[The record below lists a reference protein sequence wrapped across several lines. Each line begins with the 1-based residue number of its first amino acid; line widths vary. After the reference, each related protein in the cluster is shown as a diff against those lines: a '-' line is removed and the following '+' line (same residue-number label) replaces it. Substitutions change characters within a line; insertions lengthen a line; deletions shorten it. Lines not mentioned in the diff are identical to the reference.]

1 MTKYDYDNNGIA
13 RVFDDGKWYLIDK
26 DEKRV
31 SDGYTY
37 IEEWGDGYYK
47 AELGAKKNILR
58 PDGSTVLRVW
68 HNDVFKVKHGFF
80 VFSNTIRKSKTNPKT
95 RYTHG
100 VAHVNGDIIF
110 PMIFDTA
117 YWVEDKDFIYAEIE
131 EKPYLI
137 TTDGTIYDVARSHL
151 PKKATVDY
159 KQLFEKFANWTLPG
173 LQFFYRDTNAPVIVD
188 ATYHVGDI
196 LRAGFFVDVTTKL
209 QKPAHKT
216 RFLIAS
222 AHAAMFCEVEELCQ
236 ENPDVKKWNLCTF
249 HFNSYFKVMDV
260 YEKDGV
266 TQVFLLHIPA
276 AAAFFLGSDEAA
288 MNFMNEATG
297 QETSLVEMARKS
309 LDEKLKMEVHPR
321 SLDLT
326 FCKRMEQPVGLDEEF
341 YPVLLNAAKEPTE
354 GKDAALS
361 IMVHKLA
368 DDADIKDFIEVE
380 DNFPYTGV
388 EGTICEGCIYA
399 GGIHGKGEGCGR
411 LFAKSFRNRYLKG
424 RCEYRKTDLFEPSDF
439 EEMDQYR
446 KKKAKEKEE
455 KSSDV
460 YALSIVKDFIKERLD
475 GDIDKLR
482 DLDLETLKGDEK
494 YGQDFGPKSEL
505 AKSIMALV
513 FGNVW
518 PNLSVD
524 SINHYEY
531 SSSQMIHYQNLFG
544 SNILDQYFKG
554 MEKFNPSKEQFERA
568 LRVAHLINSI
578 GNFWVLPNKLND
590 KETMAGYKDNPKFR
604 GYMDRYLQAMY
615 GVFTDEKKPDM
626 HLKGIFYKNRKV
638 MTEYQ
643 GAEGW
648 THFVDNMML
657 KDFVDESGKPKEIF
671 DYIWSYMKDLD
682 RENYFKAVDKFC
694 TFCEENIPK
703 RADQMIIILKTIM
716 NNK

>member
-95 RYTHG
+95 RYTYG

-222 AHAAMFCEVEELCQ
+222 AHAAMLCEVEELCQ

-276 AAAFFLGSDEAA
+276 TAAFLLGNDEAA

-309 LDEKLKMEVHPR
+309 LDEKLKMDVHPR

-341 YPVLLNAAKEPTE
+341 YPVPLNAAKEPTE

-361 IMVHKLA
+361 SMVHKLA

-399 GGIHGKGEGCGR
+399 GGIQGKGEGCGR

-482 DLDLETLKGDEK
+482 DLDLETLKEDEK

-513 FGNVW
+513 FGKVW
-518 PNLSVD
+518 SNLTVD
-524 SINHYEY
+524 SIDNYEY

-703 RADQMIIILKTIM
+703 RADQMISILKTIM

>member
-1 MTKYDYDNNGIA
+1 MTKYDYDSNGIA
-13 RVFDDGKWYLIDK
+13 RVFDDGKWYLVNRA
-26 DEKRV
+26 EERV

-37 IEEWGDGYYK
+37 IEECGEGYYK

-58 PDGSTVLRVW
+58 PDGSVVLRVW
-68 HNDVFKVKHGFF
+68 HNDVFKVKQGFF

-95 RYTHG
+95 RYTYG
-100 VAHVNGDIIF
+100 VAHVNGDVIF
-110 PMIFDTA
+110 PMIFDCA
-117 YWVEDKDFIYAEIE
+117 YWMDDNDFIYAEIE

-151 PKKATVDY
+151 PQKAKVDY

-196 LRAGFFVDVTTKL
+196 VRAGFFVDVTTKL

-222 AHAAMFCEVEELCQ
+222 AHAAMFCEIEELC
-236 ENPDVKKWNLCTF
+236 EKNPDVKKWNLCTL

-260 YEKDGV
+260 YEKNGV

-276 AAAFFLGSDEAA
+276 AAAFFLGNDEET

-297 QETSLVEMARKS
+297 QETSLVDMARKS
-309 LDEKLKMEVHPR
+309 LDTKMEMDVHPR
-321 SLDLT
+321 SLDLA
-326 FCKRMEQPVGLDEEF
+326 FCKRMEQPVGLDDEF
-341 YPVLLNAAKEPTE
+341 YPLPLNAADEPEE
-354 GKDAALS
+354 GKEAALS
-361 IMVHKLA
+361 NMVHKLA
-368 DDADIKDFIEVE
+368 DDADIKDFIEME

-388 EGTICEGCIYA
+388 AGSICEGCIYA
-399 GGIHGKGEGCGR
+399 GGIRGKGEGCGR

-424 RCEYRKTDLFEPSDF
+424 RCEYKKTDIFKPSYF

-446 KKKAKEKEE
+446 KEKAKEKEE

-460 YALSIVKDFIKERLD
+460 YALRIVKDFVKERLN

-482 DLDLETLKGDEK
+482 DFDLGTLKEDEK
-494 YGQDFGPKSEL
+494 YGKDFVSKSEL

-513 FGNVW
+513 FGDAW
-518 PNLSVD
+518 SNLTVD
-524 SINHYEY
+524 SIDHYEY
-531 SSSQMIHYQNLFG
+531 CSSQMVHFQNLFG

-554 MEKFNPSKEQFERA
+554 MQKFCPSKEQFERA
-568 LRVAHLINSI
+568 LRVAHLLDSI

-590 KETMAGYKDNPKFR
+590 KESMASYKDNPKFR
-604 GYMDRYLQAMY
+604 GYMDRYLHAMY
-615 GVFTDEKKPDM
+615 AVFMDEKRPDM

-638 MTEYQ
+638 MTAYQ

-648 THFVDNMML
+648 ARFVNNMML
-657 KDFVDESGKPKEIF
+657 QDFVDESGKPKEIF
-671 DYIWSYMKDLD
+671 DYVWSYMKDLD
-682 RENYFKAVDKFC
+682 RESYFKSVDKFC
-694 TFCEENIPK
+694 TFCEEAIPK
-703 RADQMIIILKTIM
+703 RADQIISVLITIM

>member
-37 IEEWGDGYYK
+37 IEEWGEGYYK
-47 AELGAKKNILR
+47 AEQGAKKNILR

-80 VFSNTIRKSKTNPKT
+80 VFSNTIRKSKTNTKT
-95 RYTHG
+95 RYTYG

-222 AHAAMFCEVEELCQ
+222 AHAAMLCEVEELCQ

-276 AAAFFLGSDEAA
+276 ATAFLLGNDEAA

-309 LDEKLKMEVHPR
+309 LDEKLKMDVHPR

-399 GGIHGKGEGCGR
+399 GGIQGKGEGCGR

-460 YALSIVKDFIKERLD
+460 YSLSIVKNFIKERLD

-604 GYMDRYLQAMY
+604 SYMDRYLQAMY

>member
-13 RVFDDGKWYLIDK
+13 RVFDDGKWYLINRA
-26 DEKRV
+26 EERV
-31 SDGYTY
+31 SEGYTY
-37 IEEWGDGYYK
+37 IEECGEGYYM

-58 PDGSTVLRVW
+58 PDGSVVLKVW
-68 HNDVFKVKHGFF
+68 HNNVYQVKCGFF

-95 RYTHG
+95 RYTYG
-100 VAHVNGDIIF
+100 VAHVNGDVIF
-110 PMIFDTA
+110 PMIFDVA
-117 YWVEDKDFIYAEIE
+117 YCMDKQDFIYAEIE

-137 TTDGTIYDVARSHL
+137 TPDGSIYDVAKSHL
-151 PKKATVDY
+151 PQKATVDY

-222 AHAAMFCEVEELCQ
+222 AHAAMFCEIEELCMK
-236 ENPDVKKWNLCTF
+236 NPDVKKWNLCTF

-260 YEKDGV
+260 YEKGGV
-266 TQVFLLHIPA
+266 SQVFLLHIPA
-276 AAAFFLGSDEAA
+276 AAAFFLGKDEAT

-297 QETSLVEMARKS
+297 QETSLVDMARKS
-309 LDEKLKMEVHPR
+309 LDDKLEMDVHPR

-326 FCKRMEQPVGLDEEF
+326 FCKRMEQPVGLDDEF
-341 YPVLLNAAKEPTE
+341 YPLPLDEADEPTE
-354 GKDAALS
+354 GKAAALS
-361 IMVHKLA
+361 NMVHKLA
-368 DDADIKDFIEVE
+368 DDADIQDFFEVE

-388 EGTICEGCIYA
+388 DGSICEGCIYA
-399 GGIHGKGEGCGR
+399 GGIQKKGEGCGR
-411 LFAKSFRNRYLKG
+411 LFTKSFRDRYLKG
-424 RCEYRKTDLFEPSDF
+424 RCEYRKTDLFTPSRF
-439 EEMDQYR
+439 EEMDKYR
-446 KKKAKEKEE
+446 KEKAKEKEE

-460 YALSIVKDFIKERLD
+460 YALRIVKDFVEEKLG

-482 DLDLETLKGDEK
+482 DFDLETLREDEK
-494 YGQDFGPKSEL
+494 YGKDFGPKSEL

-513 FGNVW
+513 FGSVW
-518 PNLSVD
+518 PNLTVD

-531 SSSQMIHYQNLFG
+531 SCSQMVHFQNLLG

-554 MEKFNPSKEQFERA
+554 MEKFCPSKEQFERA
-568 LRVAHLINSI
+568 LRVAHLLDSI
-578 GNFWVLPNKLND
+578 GNLWVLPNKLND
-590 KETMAGYKDNPKFR
+590 KDSMAGYKDTPKYR

-615 GVFTDEKKPDM
+615 AVFMEEKRPDM

-638 MTEYQ
+638 MTDYQ

-648 THFVDNMML
+648 TRFVGNMML
-657 KDFVDESGKPKEIF
+657 QDFVDESGKPKEIF
-671 DYIWSYMKDLD
+671 DYVWSYMKDLD
-682 RENYFKAVDKFC
+682 RESYFKSVDKFC
-694 TFCEENIPK
+694 TFCEETIPK
-703 RADQMIIILKTIM
+703 RADQIISVLKTIM